1 MAYNFRNFV
10 FEGGGVKGI
19 AYIGALVHRHIISDT
34 LYCHALGNNTID

>member
-19 AYIGALVHRHIISDT
+19 AYIGALNVF
-34 LYCHALGNNTID
+34 AEKK